1 MGRGL
6 LVRWIIGLTIIVLT
20 GGCTAGSTDHAGGVA
35 VLEIVELP
43 VPETAGGGSLTEAL
57 VMRRSVREYSIEPLS
72 LDDIGQLLWAAQ
84 GITSEVGGR
93 TAPSA
98 GGTYPLELYVV
109 TKDGVSR
116 YLPEDHALER
126 LADGDLRSDVSRAAL
141 SQEWVEEAPAVF
153 VLTAVYE
160 RTEQRYGD
168 RAERYV
174 KIEVGHAAQ
183 NLLLQA
189 VSLGL
194 GAVPVGA
201 FHDDQVAEVLNLP
214 DDNQPLYVIPVG
226 HPAG

>member
-1 MGRGL
+1 M
-6 LVRWIIGLTIIVLT
+6 RWIIGLTIIVLT

>member
-1 MGRGL
+1 MRL
-6 LVRWIIGLTIIVLT
+6 IIVFAIVVLI
-20 GGCTAGSTDHAGGVA
+20 GGCATGSDDEGGGGA
-35 VLEIVELP
+35 MPERIELP
-43 VPETAGGGSLTEAL
+43 DPDTGGGGSLTEAL
-57 VMRRSVREYSIEPLS
+57 ATRRSVRDYSNESLS
-72 LDDIGQLLWAAQ
+72 LEHLSQLLWATQ

-98 GGTYPLELYVV
+98 GGTYPLELYLV
-109 TKDGVSR
+109 TGDGLSR
-116 YLPEDHALER
+116 YVPTDHELER
-126 LADGDLRSDVSRAAL
+126 LAGDDLRAELSRAAL
-141 SQEWVEEAPAVF
+141 SQEWVEQAPAVF
-153 VLTAVYE
+153 VFTAVYE

-201 FHDDQVAEVLNLP
+201 FHDDQVVEVLNLP
-214 DDNQPLYVIPVG
+214 ENHEPLYVIPVG
-226 HPAG
+226 HPTG